1 MLVFIHIGRP
11 QLDSTS
17 EVVWKAIRDVFGS
30 KREHTVQEFSKQP
43 LHGYIVF
50 IENRVLVPDSL
61 WRTLSEAASEND
73 GPQRSANELGRPA
86 TVDTHLSLC
95 FRAAKRNA
103 GSW

>member
-30 KREHTVQEFSKQP
+30 KREQTVEEFSKQP
-43 LHGYIVF
+43 VHGYIVF

-73 GPQRSANELGRPA
+73 GPQRSANELDRPA
-86 TVDTHLSLC
+86 TDDTHLSLC